1 MCQSLPPYPTER
13 AAVAAACQA
22 SRFLSLRQG
31 LHQNRKRQ
39 WIEVV
44 FSFPQELQKL
54 SKTAGNAE
62 GFGSPAPLHHS
73 IYPLTLCLL
82 MVKEVGATHGHGN
95 TRAELYCS
103 NHYEATKGDRYRKL
117 LDSNLD

>member
-1 MCQSLPPYPTER
+1 MALCIRYVVSCRLLSPSVRRSMCRSLPPYPTER
-13 AAVAAACQA
+13 AAVAAAGQA

-54 SKTAGNAE
+54 SKPAGNAE
-62 GFGSPAPLHHS
+62 GFGSASS
-73 IYPLTLCLL
+73 ITP
-82 MVKEVGATHGHGN
+82 
-95 TRAELYCS
+95 
-103 NHYEATKGDRYRKL
+103 
-117 LDSNLD
+117 